1 MRPSLTRPPAR
12 RLGAPLALALLL
24 AAPALPLA
32 PAPAA
37 AQVPGNAFGTDNRSC
52 DRGAVAQ
59 VLSTSQGNV
68 LGSVA
73 GAALGGLLG
82 NQVGKGGGKTLAT
95 IAGVVGGALAGG
107 YVGRSM
113 DPADQACV
121 AQTLEHTPT
130 NQTVAWQN
138 PDSNANYWV
147 TPTRTYT
154 APSGEHCREYT
165 SQAVIDGRRQETTGV
180 ACRQPDGDWRI
191 MPASAEA
198 PAPQQSAA
206 APAPD
211 YRPAPPPQFT
221 EAEDRDRDDRP
232 RNELRRLG
240 DRELRDRL
248 SRLDDEARQ
257 IDGERRAIERELDRR
272 GVRY

>member
-1 MRPSLTRPPAR
+1 MRLSLIRPKAR
-12 RLGAPLALALLL
+12 RLGAPFALVLLL

-37 AQVPGNAFGTDNRSC
+37 AQVPSGTFGTDNRSC

-82 NQVGKGGGKTLAT
+82 NQVGKGSGKTFAT

-121 AQTLEHTPT
+121 AQTLEHAPT

-154 APSGEHCREYT
+154 ASNGEHCRDYT
-165 SQAVIDGRRQETTGV
+165 SQALIDGRRQETTGV

-191 MPASAEA
+191 MPASEQV
-198 PAPQQSAA
+198 PQQSAA
-206 APAPD
+206 VPAPD
-211 YRPAPPPQFT
+211 DRPPPPRFT
-221 EAEDRDRDDRP
+221 EAQDRDRDAPP
-232 RNELRRLG
+232 RDDVRRLS

-248 SRLDDEARQ
+248 AGLDDEARQ
-257 IDGERRAIERELDRR
+257 IDRERRSIERELDRR
-272 GVRY
+272 GVRH